1 MEPPLHR
8 SASFLVELLPAL
20 VAENFVES
28 RIVSTSTPGGFSV
41 TWQRLSIT
49 PKGRFCLAETGEVIL
64 PVPASLRDAEEAA
77 KKRTRQELEKDV
89 GCSDLSHV
97 PSDELQAGGGPV
109 LSATKEFNIR
119 VSNLKLMG
127 NSTASRGVEKVRESL
142 MQWRDEAAESFH
154 LAPHDVFAAHV
165 AMRIAVEAQPPSAD
179 ALWVRFGIRAGG
191 RVKVEELAKRLQENF
206 RDFGLIN
213 KVTLVPTKKYGAL
226 WNVNAK
232 EQHSNGALCHEISSV
247 KTSSRAVSSCVQNLV
262 LKRRRS
268 EDLTTSTSASAPT
281 CSQPP
286 KHTKF
291 KIHAFTP
298 EILSSDISAHLL
310 GETTALS
317 SDILSIE
324 GGKSVGTSE
333 EESLSSGAESKNE
346 TTKGLLEILDEKCAG
361 KTNANRVCKDDGS
374 QGGIST
380 PVPVRNE
387 NRQHAATKRHPKR
400 QKKETLK
407 KRMVKE
413 VGMNT
418 PVKDFHDMLQQSA
431 NTNDEDLAEEA
442 VEGMI
447 YRIEFFLN
455 DQAYHKTALSCMESI
470 RAGLLKLG
478 IPLQFNDFLR
488 QIKDNRDKDA
498 NTRAFWDLV
507 LQKGITLISNEEWA
521 VLDVTAEMALG
532 FLKDSSTE
540 IVDSSAIKLVRTKS
554 EVEDID
560 DGDWD

>member
-1 MEPPLHR
+1 
-8 SASFLVELLPAL
+8 
-20 VAENFVES
+20 VES

-41 TWQRLSIT
+41 SWQKLSIT
-49 PKGRFCLAETGEVIL
+49 PKGRSCLAETGEVKL

-77 KKRTRQELEKDV
+77 KKRTRLELEKDV

-119 VSNLKLMG
+119 VSNLKLVG

-142 MQWRDEAAESFH
+142 MQWRDEVAESLH

-179 ALWVRFGIRAGG
+179 ALWARFGIRAGG

-213 KVTLVPTKKYGAL
+213 KVTLVPTTKYGTL
-226 WNVNAK
+226 SNVGAK
-232 EQHSNGALCHEISSV
+232 EQHNNGALCHEISSV
-247 KTSSRAVSSCVQNLV
+247 KTSNRAVSSCVQNLV
-262 LKRRRS
+262 LKRGRS
-268 EDLTTSTSASAPT
+268 EDLTTSTPASAPT

-286 KHTKF
+286 KYTKF
-291 KIHAFTP
+291 KIHTLTP
-298 EILSSDISAHLL
+298 EISSSDTSAHFL
-310 GETTALS
+310 GETTAYS
-317 SDILSIE
+317 SDIISIE
-324 GGKSVGTSE
+324 GDKSVGTAPDDNDSSSLESE
-333 EESLSSGAESKNE
+333 NE
-346 TTKGLLEILDEKCAG
+346 TTKGLLEIPDEKP
-361 KTNANRVCKDDGS
+361 NANRVCKDDGS
-374 QGGIST
+374 QGGIFT
-380 PVPVRNE
+380 PVSVPVRNE
-387 NRQHAATKRHPKR
+387 SRQHAATKRHPKR
-400 QKKETLK
+400 QKRETLK
-407 KRMVKE
+407 KIRMVKE

-418 PVKDFHDMLQQSA
+418 PVKDFHDMVQRSA
-431 NTNDEDLAEEA
+431 DTNDTNLAEEA

-478 IPLQFNDFLR
+478 NPLQFNDFLR
-488 QIKDNRDKDA
+488 QIKDNRHKDA

-507 LQKGITLISNEEWA
+507 LQKEITLVSNEEWA
-521 VLDVTAEMALG
+521 VLDVTAEMALD
-532 FLKDSSTE
+532 FLKESPTE
-540 IVDSSAIKLVRTKS
+540 IEDSSAIKLVRTKS